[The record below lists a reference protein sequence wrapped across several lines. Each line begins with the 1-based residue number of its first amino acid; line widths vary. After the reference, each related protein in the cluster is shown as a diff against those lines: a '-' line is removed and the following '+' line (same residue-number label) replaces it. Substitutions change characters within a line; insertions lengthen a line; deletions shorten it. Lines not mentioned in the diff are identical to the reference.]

1 MNLNGATGF
10 KAVERTRRHETKK
23 KKIDAWK
30 GLPTEHDKIGTE
42 KLSTLQLSY
51 VHLTQCVISDVTP
64 STEKFIGGAKYVISM

>member
-1 MNLNGATGF
+1 MEQLDLKQWKGRGD
-10 KAVERTRRHETKK
+10 TRQK